1 MEPGIMTISR
11 PPLCQA
17 VRQEDDGAHVCMR
30 ARGHA
35 GAHVCTLDDHET
47 PACGDGCCWD
57 PCPIRWDNTPEAMR
71 RATWTIDDAEVDDY
85 ISVPGWPE
93 DRWLD
98 VRYVGSSIIVGVDAK
113 GRETAHRKTDHPF
126 RLETRQP

>member
-1 MEPGIMTISR
+1 MTISR
-11 PPLCQA
+11 PPICEA
-17 VRQEDDGAHVCMR
+17 THRADGRIHVCLS

-35 GAHVCTLDDHET
+35 GAHLCDLDEHDT
-47 PACGDGCCWD
+47 PGCADDCCFD
-57 PCPIRWDNTPEAMR
+57 PCPVQWDNTPEAMR
-71 RATWTIDDAEVDDY
+71 RATWTINDALIGDY

-113 GRETAHRKTDHPF
+113 GRESAHRKTDHPF